1 MISVCEYSTWHVHMR
16 LIVCARCM
24 PQRSAIAESEDWL
37 RVKREAEEAAAEN
50 EGIQYIRFDVVLDA
64 RVICG

>member
-1 MISVCEYSTWHVHMR
+1 MR